1 MLSTVITTD
10 GLHRNVEPSNGTDFS
25 LEELKEFVGGYI
37 EIVYLSKSQVMV
49 VNEEGKLIGLEHFWY
64 RFQDTE
70 TLSLVM
76 FWFVTQVRSNRM
88 DKTELM
94 SYLVDEA
101 EYSENEVAEMTNTE
115 LLDKWLEYNG
125 ICGFTEDI
133 MKIVE
138 VAFDVDLED

>member
-1 MLSTVITTD
+1 
-10 GLHRNVEPSNGTDFS
+10 
-25 LEELKEFVGGYI
+25 
-37 EIVYLSKSQVMV
+37 
-49 VNEEGKLIGLEHFWY
+49 
-64 RFQDTE
+64 
-70 TLSLVM
+70 M

-115 LLDKWLEYNG
+115 LLDKWLECNG

-138 VAFDVDLED
+138 VAFDVNLED